1 MRGFLLNILSVVA
14 IGVIADPVIPNAQFE
29 KGHDGSPE
37 GWRLTQKDGGDW
49 LRNAGRDGGAAI
61 RVTGKGTTS
70 AQWRSDSVK
79 LEAGR
84 CYLFSFWSR
93 GNGSGCVTS
102 GIDDMNVDWAVRAS
116 SGRNA

>member
-1 MRGFLLNILSVVA
+1 MRGFLLNILSLLA
-14 IGVIADPVIPNAQFE
+14 IGVIADPVIPNAQFSN
-29 KGHDGSPE
+29 GHDCCPAS
-37 GWRLTQKDGGDW
+37 WRLTQKDGGDW

-70 AQWRSDSVK
+70 TQWRSDSVK

-93 GNGSGCVTS
+93 GSRKAPG
-102 GIDDMNVDWAVRAS
+102 
-116 SGRNA
+116 